1 MPWRSGAKL
10 SRRWQWVVGAIVS
23 ILVLAVLLS
32 FLVDEPLRR
41 YIEREVN
48 GRLDGYTASIHR
60 LDFHLLGFSWDLEDV
75 VLVQDA
81 NPDPPVLRI
90 KELSAS
96 VQWWALLF
104 GRVVAN
110 FEFDEP
116 VVYIN
121 REHLARE
128 SEDDVPVQAR
138 GWQDAL
144 QAVYPLK
151 INEVRFTNGAFTYV
165 EEGQTRP
172 LALTKINA
180 VAHDIRNVQ
189 SKAGVYP
196 SPLHF
201 DAVVF
206 DNGRAVID
214 GHADFLAAPHAGVKG
229 RVDVSTIDLDYFSPV
244 LARYNLVVRKG
255 VLTGGGEIEYAPDV
269 KVVDLEQVTVDG
281 LQAEYIYRKRTA
293 EVAKDAA
300 KKTAQAAKEVS
311 NAPGVHLKAREVRVS
326 GSNFGFVNK
335 DASPEYRVF
344 LAGADISLKNF
355 SNQRTEGAAVATLK
369 GRFMGTGDTA
379 VKAVLRPEVKGPDFD
394 LDARIENT
402 DMKGMN
408 DLLRA
413 HGKLDVVS
421 GVFSVFTEIDVKNG
435 RVDGYVKPIFRDLD
449 VFDRTQDE
457 DKKFGQKLKERAAD
471 VAAKIFKNRKR
482 DEVATVADI
491 SGPLENPKASTF
503 QVIINLVRNAFVK
516 AIVPGFEGTARATR
530 SVRSAAAR

>member
-1 MPWRSGAKL
+1 MRVPWRAGAGL
-10 SRRWQWVVGAIVS
+10 SRRWQWVLGVIVS
-23 ILVLAVLLS
+23 IFVLAVLVS

-48 GRLDGYTASIHR
+48 ARLDGYTASIHR
-60 LDFHLLGFSWDLEDV
+60 LDFHLIGFSWDLEDV
-75 VLVQDA
+75 VLSQDA
-81 NPDPPVLRI
+81 NPDPPVLKI

-96 VQWWALLF
+96 VQWWALLH
-104 GRVVAN
+104 GRVVAD
-110 FEFDEP
+110 FQFDEP

-128 SEDDVPVQAR
+128 AEDDVPVQAR

-151 INEVRFTNGAFTYV
+151 INELRFKNGAFTYV

-180 VAHDIRNVQ
+180 VAQDIRNVQ
-189 SKAGVYP
+189 SKQGVYP

-201 DAVVF
+201 EAVVF

-214 GHADFLAAPHAGVKG
+214 GHADFLAEPHAGVKG
-229 RVDVSTIDLDYFSPV
+229 RVDLTKIDLDYFTPV

-255 VLTGGGEIEYAPDV
+255 VLSGGGEIEYAPGV
-269 KVVDLEQVTVDG
+269 KVVDLEQVSVDG

-300 KKTAQAAKEVS
+300 KKTAQAAKDVS
-311 NAPGVHLKAREVRVS
+311 NAPGVHLKARDVRVS
-326 GSNFGFVNK
+326 GSTFGFVNK
-335 DASPEYRVF
+335 DARPEYRVL
-344 LAGADISLKNF
+344 LAGADIALRNF
-355 SNQRTEGAAVATLK
+355 SNQRTEGQAVATLK
-369 GRFMGTGDTA
+369 GRFMGSGDTA
-379 VKAVLRPEVKGPDFD
+379 VKLVLRPEVKGPDFD

-402 DMKGMN
+402 DMKTMN

-413 HGKLDVVS
+413 HGKIDVVS
-421 GVFSVFTEIDVKNG
+421 GVFSVFTEIGVKNG
-435 RVDGYVKPIFRDLD
+435 RVSGYVKPLFRDLD
-449 VFDRTQDE
+449 VFDRAQDE
-457 DKKFGQKLKERAAD
+457 DKKFGQKLKERAVD

-491 SGPLENPKASTF
+491 SGPLEDPKANTL

-516 AIVPGFEGTARATR
+516 AILPGFERSARAAR
-530 SVRSAAAR
+530 SGRDR

>member
-1 MPWRSGAKL
+1 MPWRAGARL
-10 SRRWQWVVGAIVS
+10 GRRWQWVLGVLVS

-60 LDFHLLGFSWDLEDV
+60 LDFHLIGFSWDLEDV

-81 NPDPPVLRI
+81 NPDPAVLRI

-96 VQWWALLF
+96 VQWRALIF
-104 GRVVAN
+104 GRVVAD

-116 VVYIN
+116 VIYIN

-128 SEDDVPVQAR
+128 SEDEVPVQAR

-151 INEVRFTNGAFTYV
+151 INEVRVNKGAFTYV

-172 LALTKINA
+172 LALTQINA
-180 VAHDIRNVQ
+180 VAQDIRNVET
-189 SKAGVYP
+189 KTGVYP
-196 SPLHF
+196 SPLHL

-206 DNGRAVID
+206 DGGRAVID
-214 GHADFLAAPHAGVKG
+214 GHADFMAEPHAGVKG
-229 RVDVSTIDLDYFSPV
+229 RADLTKIDLDYFTPV

-255 VLTGGGEIEYAPDV
+255 VLSGGGDIEYAPGV
-269 KVVDLEQVTVDG
+269 KVVDLEQVSVEG

-293 EVAKDAA
+293 EVAKGVA

-311 NAPGVHLKAREVRVS
+311 NDPEVLLKAREVRVS
-326 GSNFGFVNK
+326 GSTFGFVNK
-335 DASPEYRVF
+335 DARPEYRVF
-344 LAGADISLKNF
+344 LAGADISLRNF
-355 SNQRTEGAAVATLK
+355 SNQRTEGEAVATLK
-369 GRFMGTGDTA
+369 GRFMGSGDTA
-379 VKAVLRPEVKGPDFD
+379 VKATLRPEVKGPDFD
-394 LDARIENT
+394 IDARIENT
-402 DMKGMN
+402 DMKAMN

-413 HGKLDVVS
+413 HGKLDVES
-421 GVFSVFTEIDVKNG
+421 GVFSFFTEISVKNG
-435 RVDGYVKPIFRDLD
+435 RVKGYVKPLFRDLN
-449 VFDRTQDE
+449 VYDRAQDE
-457 DKKFGQKLKERAAD
+457 DKKLGQKLKERAVD

-482 DEVATVADI
+482 DEVATVTDI
-491 SGPLENPKASTF
+491 SGPVEDPKASTL
-503 QVIINLVRNAFVK
+503 QVIINLVKNAFVK
-516 AIVPGFEGTARATR
+516 AILPGFEGSARTARADR
-530 SVRSAAAR
+530 DR

>member
-1 MPWRSGAKL
+1 MRRWRAGVRL
-10 SRRWQWVVGAIVS
+10 GRRWQWVLGVFIS

-48 GRLDGYTASIHR
+48 GRLDGYTATIHR
-60 LDFHLLGFSWDLEDV
+60 LDFHLIGFSWDLEDV

-81 NPDPPVLRI
+81 NPEPAVLRI

-96 VQWWALLF
+96 VQWRALIF
-104 GRVVAN
+104 GRVVAD

-116 VVYIN
+116 VIYIN

-128 SEDDVPVQAR
+128 SEDEVPVQAR

-151 INEVRFTNGAFTYV
+151 INEVRVNKGAFTYV

-172 LALTKINA
+172 LALTQINA
-180 VAHDIRNVQ
+180 VAQDIRNVE

-196 SPLHF
+196 SPLHL

-206 DNGRAVID
+206 DSGRAVID
-214 GHADFLAAPHAGVKG
+214 GHADFMAEPHAGVKG
-229 RVDVSTIDLDYFSPV
+229 RVDLTKIDLDYFTPV

-255 VLTGGGEIEYAPDV
+255 VLSGGGDIEYAPGV
-269 KVVDLEQVTVDG
+269 KVVDLEQVSVDG

-293 EVAKDAA
+293 EVAKDVA
-300 KKTAQAAKEVS
+300 KKTAQAAKDVS
-311 NAPGVHLKAREVRVS
+311 NDPQVHLKAREVRVR
-326 GSNFGFVNK
+326 GSTFAFINK
-335 DASPEYRVF
+335 EARPEYRVF
-344 LAGADISLKNF
+344 LAGTDITLRNF
-355 SNQRTEGAAVATLK
+355 SNQRTEGEAVATLK
-369 GRFMGTGDTA
+369 GRFMGSGDTV
-379 VKAVLRPEVKGPDFD
+379 VKTILRPEVKGPDFEI
-394 LDARIENT
+394 DARIENT
-402 DMKGMN
+402 DMKTMN

-413 HGKLDVVS
+413 HGKLDVAS
-421 GVFSVFTEIDVKNG
+421 GVFSVFTEINVKNG
-435 RVDGYVKPIFRDLD
+435 RVNGYVKPLFRDLNIYEGA
-449 VFDRTQDE
+449 QDE
-457 DKKFGQKLKERAAD
+457 DKKLGQKLKERAVD

-491 SGPLENPKASTF
+491 SGPVEDPKANTL
-503 QVIINLVRNAFVK
+503 QVIINLVRNAFIK
-516 AIVPGFEGTARATR
+516 AILPGFEGSARSARA
-530 SVRSAAAR
+530 ARGR